1 MSGHSARRS
10 TAVGRLLP
18 GSRALALAGLLL
30 PLLLLLPAPALAELP
45 LEITPWAG
53 WVSGGSFLDGATGDV
68 LRVGDSAGFG
78 LVLGLRD
85 TPLSGYELLYGFQRT
100 ELGGYDAAGRSG
112 PTGLDVHYL
121 HVGGIRE
128 FEGERVR
135 PFVAGGLG
143 LTALVPGGDG
153 QGSGTNF
160 SLSLGGGVK
169 IPLSGQATLRLE
181 GRGYLTF
188 MQSGTGVFCA
198 VSSGGGGCAVEVEGD
213 TFGQIAVLAGISF
226 AP

>member
-1 MSGHSARRS
+1 MVRPASAPL
-10 TAVGRLLP
+10 VGL
-18 GSRALALAGLLL
+18 
-30 PLLLLLPAPALAELP
+30 LLLLLPAAARAELP

-53 WVSGGSFLDGATGDV
+53 YVSGGSFLDAATNDV

-85 TPLSGYELLYGFQRT
+85 TPVSGYELLYSFQRT
-100 ELGGYDAAGRSG
+100 ELGGYDAPGTSG

-121 HVGGIRE
+121 HVGGVRE
-128 FEGERVR
+128 FEHEKFR
-135 PFVAGGLG
+135 PFVAGALG
-143 LTALVPGGDG
+143 LTALVPDGAG
-153 QGSGTNF
+153 QGSSTNF

-169 IPLSGQATLRLE
+169 IPLSERAALRLE
-181 GRGYLTF
+181 GRGFLTF
-188 MQSGTGVFCA
+188 MQGGTGVFCA

-226 AP
+226 AL

>member
-1 MSGHSARRS
+1 MRKAW
-10 TAVGRLLP
+10 
-18 GSRALALAGLLL
+18 LAPVLAGLLV
-30 PLLLLLPAPALAELP
+30 LLATPVRAELP

-53 WVSGGSFLDGATGDV
+53 YVSGGSFLDAATSDV

-85 TPLSGYELLYGFQRT
+85 TPQSGYELLYSFQRT

-153 QGSGTNF
+153 QGSSTNF
-160 SLSLGGGVK
+160 SLSLGGGVR
-169 IPLSGQATLRLE
+169 IPLSGRTALRLE

-188 MQSGTGVFCA
+188 MQSGTGIFCA
-198 VSSGGGGCAVEVEGD
+198 VSSGGGGCAVEAEGD

-226 AP
+226 AL

>member
-1 MSGHSARRS
+1 MVRPASAPL
-10 TAVGRLLP
+10 VGL
-18 GSRALALAGLLL
+18 
-30 PLLLLLPAPALAELP
+30 LLLLLPAAARAELP

-53 WVSGGSFLDGATGDV
+53 YVSGGSFLDAATSDV

-78 LVLGLRD
+78 LVLDVQG
-85 TPLSGYELLYGFQRT
+85 TPSSGYELLYSFQRT
-100 ELGGYDAAGRSG
+100 ELGGYDAPGRSG

-128 FEGERVR
+128 FERERFR

-143 LTALVPGGDG
+143 LTALVPDGAG
-153 QGSGTNF
+153 QGSSTNF

-169 IPLSGQATLRLE
+169 IPLSERAALRLE

-188 MQSGTGVFCA
+188 MQSGTGIFCA

-226 AP
+226 AL